1 MQEASGPPSEII
13 ENLSKELS
21 EERNSNNNCST
32 GSKKFTPVSLLAKQ
46 SSEAIMRVDSSSSL
60 VSQDINRD
68 KCPSMDNIMTIDSD
82 SSVDRAESIRKS
94 CDEIMTITD
103 SSDRGEIISQF
114 GFLVQCFLL

>member
-46 SSEAIMRVDSSSSL
+46 SSESIMTVDSSSSL
-60 VSQDINRD
+60 GSQDINRD

-82 SSVDRAESIRKS
+82 SSLDRAESIRKS

-103 SSDRGEIISQF
+103 SSDRGKII
-114 GFLVQCFLL
+114 CF